1 MIPTTFLGI
10 QGPKNVEAGESKDFL
25 RSYIPSR
32 VFGRIP
38 PATLRSRI
46 WPYASHSNISA
57 PKRALPLMAKM
68 LLNVIIKIARK
79 LEFGRKEARI
89 AYKIVRKSL
98 HFFLK

>member
-1 MIPTTFLGI
+1 M
-10 QGPKNVEAGESKDFL
+10 
-25 RSYIPSR
+25 
-32 VFGRIP
+32 
-38 PATLRSRI
+38 
-46 WPYASHSNISA
+46 
-57 PKRALPLMAKM
+57 MAKM